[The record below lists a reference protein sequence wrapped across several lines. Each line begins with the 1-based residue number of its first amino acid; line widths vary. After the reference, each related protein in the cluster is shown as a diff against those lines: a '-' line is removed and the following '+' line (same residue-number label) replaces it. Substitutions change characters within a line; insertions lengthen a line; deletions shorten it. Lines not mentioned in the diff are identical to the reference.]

1 MHVKSMAAKSVIEAG
16 MKGRSAVIT
25 ILVDRRGENKYV
37 SLRTQKTSNACMG
50 LGKECLGGHSYVER
64 SVEKTTVLF
73 Y

>member
-50 LGKECLGGHSYVER
+50 LGKECLGGTFLR
-64 SVEKTTVLF
+64 RTVS
-73 Y
+73 